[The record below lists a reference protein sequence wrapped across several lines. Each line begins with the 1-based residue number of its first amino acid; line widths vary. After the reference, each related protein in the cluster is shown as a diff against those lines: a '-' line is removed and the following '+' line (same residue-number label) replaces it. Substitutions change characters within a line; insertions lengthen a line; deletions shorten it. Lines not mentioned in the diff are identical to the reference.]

1 MSSAPMRER
10 FNGQP
15 PRAVV
20 KALPPIAKDATTGED
35 IRLVVKKPGGVA
47 LLPLHDI
54 DCLEAEGNVVVVHA
68 ADGEQYRIR
77 DSLSHMLDQLHAHGF
92 VRVHRGT
99 VVRSMAIVAIEKGRY
114 RKAFCVMR
122 GGAKFEIGR
131 AEFQRLRPLWQT
143 GVLDL
148 QALSAGL
155 QLLAA
160 APEARAHGA

>member
-10 FNGQP
+10 FAGQP

-20 KALPPIAKDATTGED
+20 KALPPFGKDPATGD
-35 IRLVVKKPGGVA
+35 YIRLVVKKPGGVA

-54 DCLEAEGNVVVVHA
+54 DGLEAEGNVVVVHA

-77 DSLSHMLDQLHAHGF
+77 DSLSNMLDQLHAHGF
-92 VRVHRGT
+92 VRVHRGAA
-99 VVRSMAIVAIEKGRY
+99 VRSMAVVAIEKGRY

-155 QLLAA
+155 QLLAMTQ
-160 APEARAHGA
+160 ESRAHGA